1 MAYTIERDTRTFTRH
16 EHGEMCPSNKNRT
29 PRVQRRRQRSVL
41 ANIPSDESADDLA
54 GRVSK
59 FTLRSPEDALEDHG
73 ATLAESDVSTLDDGD
88 HVGTVTEKKDASL
101 SSLDT

>member
-1 MAYTIERDTRTFTRH
+1 MPIQQKLDPSGSASRD
-16 EHGEMCPSNKNRT
+16 
-29 PRVQRRRQRSVL
+29 RSVL

-54 GRVSK
+54 GRVNK
-59 FTLRSPEDALEDHG
+59 FTLRSPEDALEDHA
-73 ATLAESDVSTLDDGD
+73 ATLVDRDVSTPDDGD